1 MIHIVL
7 VEPEIAPNTGN
18 IGRLCAATGTR
29 LHLIE
34 PLGFQIDDRQLKR
47 AGMDYWRSVD
57 CHTWP
62 NWAAFR
68 AAQPADAR
76 IWWVESGA
84 PRRYW
89 DVAFAS
95 GDYLVFGRE
104 SAGLPKA
111 WLEADPERWIDIP
124 MANPDARSLNL
135 SNCAAIVLFEAL
147 RQIRQNP

>member
-1 MIHIVL
+1 
-7 VEPEIAPNTGN
+7 
-18 IGRLCAATGTR
+18 
-29 LHLIE
+29 
-34 PLGFQIDDRQLKR
+34 
-47 AGMDYWRSVD
+47 MDYWRSVD

-62 NWAAFR
+62 NWTAFR

-89 DVAFAS
+89 DAAFAS

-124 MANPDARSLNL
+124 MSNPEARSLNL

-147 RQIRQNP
+147 RQIR